1 MSAKGHVA
9 TERQGLSQQ
18 CVGRWLREVH
28 KSGVGVGWC
37 REVDSQV
44 LLWGCNPRAPLGQPW
59 GEGESR
65 T

>member
-28 KSGVGVGWC
+28 KSGVGVGWW

-44 LLWGCNPRAPLGQPW
+44 LWGCNPRAPLGQP
-59 GEGESR
+59 
-65 T
+65 